1 MERNDVIVAGI
12 IFFAG
17 IVIYSAINGLVVIG
31 MGAMVILFFLL
42 LGYR

>member
-1 MERNDVIVAGI
+1 MEKNDMIIAGE

-17 IVIYSAINGLVVIG
+17 IVIYSALNGLTGIG
-31 MGAMVILFFLL
+31 IGAMVILFFLL

>member
-1 MERNDVIVAGI
+1 MERKDMIVAGI

-17 IVIYSAINGLVVIG
+17 IVIFSAINGSVGIG
-31 MGAMVILFFLL
+31 IGAMVILFFLL